1 MTTGNPPVDVQQFG
15 QSIWYDN
22 IRRSMILNGD
32 LQRLIDDDGV
42 LGITSNPTIFQK
54 AIGGS
59 SDYDS
64 ALEHM
69 LDLEPY
75 TIFEKLAIED
85 IQHALDIMRPIYDR
99 TGGRDGY
106 VSLEVSPLIANDT
119 ATTTSEAKRLFK
131 TLNRPNA
138 MIKIPATEAGLPAIE
153 EAIASGV
160 NVNVTLIFGVE
171 NYAQV
176 TEAYIRGLERR
187 KADGHDV
194 SKIASVAS
202 FFLSRIDVAVDRIL
216 DNNIRAAQTRG
227 DLARVSLNNK
237 LKGKTAIANAKIA
250 YKRFKHIFYGQRFE
264 KLREAGAMPQRV
276 LWASTSTKNP
286 AYPDTMYL
294 DALIGR
300 DTVNTVPPETLK
312 LFKDHGTVGDT
323 LDQELDDAEQT
334 MDMLA
339 EVGIDLDDVTRQ
351 LQLDGVDSFS
361 DSFESLLKQ
370 VAAKRDVLKT
380 GVMKEQEV
388 ALGIH
393 AAAVDDI
400 IKDLGAH
407 HVNVRVWEHDGT
419 VWKDHPQIVAR
430 IKQRLGWLDI
440 AKTIDLD
447 RLVAL
452 QQRKYDVDHVVL
464 LGMGGSSLAPEVI
477 FKTLGAAAGY
487 PNLIMLDSTDPS
499 TIKQVEDS
507 INLSRA
513 LFVVSSKS
521 GGTLETWSF
530 YRYFYEKV
538 GGNGGQFIAI
548 TDAGSP
554 LESEAKAKGFAD
566 LFLNPDDIG
575 GRYSALS
582 YFGLVPAA
590 LIGVDIKRLWSS
602 AERLMAACGQ
612 NISASDNPGAW
623 LGAIMGALAEAGHDK
638 VTIQC
643 SPSIAAFG
651 SWVEQLIAES
661 TGKEGKGLVPIV
673 GATAGKPHDYSTDR
687 LFIYLR
693 VSGDDNDEMDAGIN
707 TLQQAGQPTVTL
719 HLDDAYSIGG
729 EFFRWEY
736 ATAITGKIL
745 NINPFDEPNVTESK
759 NNTTRLLDEYQAQGS
774 LPKTNP
780 LIVSGDVALY
790 ADQTMAKTL
799 YDLCTQ
805 HQYQHNTMS
814 GLIAAQLNATQAG
827 DYFALMAYLPATTE
841 IDAKLEEIRR
851 RLRHVTRRAVMLG
864 YGPRFLHSTGQ
875 LHKGGANNGVF
886 MQFTCD
892 NPVDLAIPE
901 VPYTFGVLKAAQA
914 AGDLEALQ
922 GKGRRVFRLHFSG
935 DLIDGLQKLLDA
947 IDLAGERRQ

>member
-1 MTTGNPPVDVQQFG
+1 MAGNPPVDVQQYG

-22 IRRSMILNGD
+22 IRRSMIANGE
-32 LQRLIDDDGV
+32 LQRLIDEDGV

-64 ALEHM
+64 ALEHV

-75 TIFEKLAIED
+75 VIFEALAIED
-85 IQHALDIMRPIYDR
+85 IQNALDIMRPIYDR

-119 ATTTSEAKRLFK
+119 ATTTSEALRLFK

-153 EAIASGV
+153 EAIAEGV
-160 NVNVTLIFGVE
+160 NINVTLIFGVE
-171 NYAQV
+171 NYVQV
-176 TEAYIRGLERR
+176 AEAYIRGLERR
-187 KADGHDV
+187 LAGGHDI

-202 FFLSRIDVAVDRIL
+202 FFLSRIDVAVDRVL

-227 DLARVSLNNK
+227 DLARVSLNNR

-250 YKRFKHIFYGQRFE
+250 YKRFKHIFYGKRFE
-264 KLREAGAMPQRV
+264 KLRSVGAMPQRV

-300 DTVNTVPPETLK
+300 DTVNTVPPETLM
-312 LFKDHGTVGDT
+312 LFKDHGVVGET
-323 LDQELDDAEQT
+323 LEQDLDEADQT

-351 LQLDGVDSFS
+351 LQLDGVDLFSESFR
-361 DSFESLLKQ
+361 SLLDQ

-388 ALGIH
+388 ALGVH
-393 AAAVDDI
+393 AAAVQGA
-400 IKDLGAH
+400 IKDLAAH
-407 HVNVRVWEHDGT
+407 HTNVRIWEHDGT
-419 VWKDHPQIVAR
+419 LWKDHPQVVAR
-430 IKQRLGWLDI
+430 IKRRLGWLDV

-452 QQRKYDVDHVVL
+452 QQRKFDVDQVVL

-477 FKTLGAAAGY
+477 YKSLGSAPGY
-487 PNLIMLDSTDPS
+487 PSLIMLDSTDPHA
-499 TIKQVEDS
+499 IKQVEDS
-507 INLSRA
+507 LNLDRT

-530 YRYFYEKV
+530 YRYFYDKT
-538 GGNGGQFIAI
+538 GGRGSQFIAI

-554 LESEAKAKGFAD
+554 LESEAHDKGFAE

-582 YFGLVPAA
+582 YVGLVPAA
-590 LIGVDIKRLWSS
+590 LIGVDIKRLWDS
-602 AERLMAACGQ
+602 AERLMAACGP
-612 NISASDNPGAW
+612 NIGASDHPGLW
-623 LGAIMGALAEAGHDK
+623 LGAIMGALAAAGHDK
-638 VTIQC
+638 VTIHA
-643 SPSIAAFG
+643 SPSIASFG
-651 SWVEQLIAES
+651 NWIEQLIAES
-661 TGKEGKGLVPIV
+661 TGKEGKGLVPVV
-673 GATAGKPHDYSTDR
+673 GATVGKPHDYSTDR
-687 LFIYLR
+687 LFVYLR
-693 VSGDDNDEMDAGIN
+693 VSGDDNAELDAGIT
-707 TLQQAGQPTVTL
+707 TLQQAGQPTVTI
-719 HLDDAYSIGG
+719 HLSDAYSMGG

-736 ATAITGKIL
+736 ATAIAGKIL
-745 NINPFDEPNVTESK
+745 GINPFDELNVVESK
-759 NNTTRLLDEYQAQGS
+759 SNTTRLLDTYTQQGG
-774 LPKTNP
+774 LPKTKP
-780 LIVSGDVALY
+780 LVVSGDVALY
-790 ADQTMAKTL
+790 ADQKMAQIL

-805 HQYQHNTMS
+805 HQYQRNTMS
-814 GLIAAQLNATQAG
+814 GLIAAQVNATQAG
-827 DYFALMAYLPATTE
+827 DYFALQVYLPATVE
-841 IDAKLEEIRR
+841 VEAKLEDIRR
-851 RLRHVTRRAVMLG
+851 RLRHVTRRAVTLG

-875 LHKGGANNGVF
+875 LHKGGPNNGVF
-886 MQFTCD
+886 IQITADDPF
-892 NPVDLAIPE
+892 DLAIPD

-922 GKGRRVFRLHFSG
+922 SKERRVFRLHLSG
-935 DLIDGLQKLLDA
+935 DLVEGLQKLLDA
-947 IDLAGERRQ
+947 VDLAGERRQ